1 VSRRLLAP
9 AGAALAAAIVLSPL
23 AATAASAQ
31 EVVTEDYSGGGVL
44 PTTEVRDTPLPSGV
58 GSETAERSELPFTGG
73 DVALVGIVAAGALAG
88 GAVLVVAGRRRSGA
102 GAAA

>member
-1 VSRRLLAP
+1 MSRRLLLP
-9 AGAALAAAIVLSPL
+9 AGVALATAIVLSPL

-31 EVVTEDYSGGGVL
+31 EVTDQYSGGVS
-44 PTTEVRDTPLPSGV
+44 PTTVERRDAPLPSDV
-58 GSETAERSELPFTGG
+58 GSVSAERSELPFTGG